1 MDNKFDTDFDFFW
14 SMINDNK
21 NFTFLRFADGE
32 VLLMEAKEIG
42 SGTQALNVD
51 KWGSPNKLT
60 KVGIELNNSFNLDA
74 NDVYYA
80 ISSKS
85 DNINDYNFLYNK
97 INNKDN
103 ITFANLWINSNYKK
117 HKEMLK
123 KLNRPVT
130 LICNEN
136 SQHNRYP
143 FKVEK
148 IFPFPNDFINFW
160 ENNSKS
166 FLNELKTYVESK
178 SDHLFFVCCGPVSE
192 IIINNMYTIN
202 KNNTYVDMGSSLDE
216 FTHGKITRPYMIEG
230 SMYSKEKSFF

>member
-14 SMINDNK
+14 SMINDKK

-103 ITFANLWINSNYKK
+103 ITFANLWINSNYQKMNEFYK
-117 HKEMLK
+117 NLK
-123 KLNRPVT
+123 KEVF
-130 LICNEN
+130 LI
-136 SQHNRYP
+136 Q
-143 FKVEK
+143 
-148 IFPFPNDFINFW
+148 I
-160 ENNSKS
+160 
-166 FLNELKTYVESK
+166 
-178 SDHLFFVCCGPVSE
+178 
-192 IIINNMYTIN
+192 
-202 KNNTYVDMGSSLDE
+202 
-216 FTHGKITRPYMIEG
+216 
-230 SMYSKEKSFF
+230 